1 MNALAACRW
10 AVWVG
15 SALGGLA
22 GLGFTLLG
30 MTVLGSPLRAAEPPT
45 PALLAADSPETVRYH
60 AGDFVVVTRRTELKV
75 ENSAVDTVD
84 EGLLMGVDRVD
95 GDWLW
100 VTNKKSGWLHR
111 SAVIPAKQAVDM
123 FTAALRRHAGR
134 RPAVCPA
141 RAGPSAEPGLCR
153 RPERL
158 QRSLAAAPG
167 EAVYYG
173 DRGCIR
179 LALGDA
185 DQAIADFRE
194 EARRIDSEE
203 ESRRAIRLE
212 WLEQRVADAEATKAG
227 ETAVTLEGKP

>member
-1 MNALAACRW
+1 
-10 AVWVG
+10 
-15 SALGGLA
+15 
-22 GLGFTLLG
+22 
-30 MTVLGSPLRAAEPPT
+30 
-45 PALLAADSPETVRYH
+45 
-60 AGDFVVVTRRTELKV
+60 
-75 ENSAVDTVD
+75 
-84 EGLLMGVDRVD
+84 MGVDRVD

-123 FTAALRRHAGR
+123 FTAALRRTPGDARLFAR
-134 RPAVCPA
+134 RGLA
-141 RAGPSAEPGLCR
+141 RAPEPGLCR

-227 ETAVTLEGKP
+227 ETAVSARGQALRRRRTIAAQLGYSSSYSSLNSCPASATSPDLKPSLNQRIRCSDVPWVKASGTT